1 MQDYLK
7 KKAIQFCVLFLIQ
20 LIGYAV
26 LFVFVQLNYFEEY
39 LTDIMIALST
49 IFFIL
54 DLIFVMWFLFHI
66 SKARAKSDVKAI
78 DIVGKDIHEIYTFG
92 KLGIVITDE
101 NHKIFWTNEWF
112 PRSSSLLIDKDIFVW
127 QPDLIE
133 LMNQSKNEDSSHK
146 EPKKIKI
153 NSQIYEVEFIQ
164 NARIFLFKDI
174 TDIESISKF
183 SNDHSPAVGIIAI
196 DNYSDIAA
204 LLDDVTINDMLASVH
219 KIVANYAKKYNL
231 LVRKFRTDS
240 YIVLCT
246 RASYERMYED
256 KFSVVQKVH
265 DEVESGDN
273 DLTISIGFSV
283 GFDDYVKLSDMA
295 SAALDV
301 ALSRGGDQTVI
312 SPYGGN
318 FIFFGG
324 KSEAKSKRSRVRS
337 RVLSQS
343 LMALI
348 EDAEDIYIMGHMD
361 ADLDALGS
369 CLGLYC
375 FATRSGKKA
384 HIVYEEDLIEA
395 KTRKAFKKTFTK
407 EEIKELTVTPQE
419 ALRMMKKESLLILTD
434 VHRPSICLS
443 REVVEKAK
451 NIAIIDHHRRAEEFI
466 DKPLFVHIEPS
477 ASSASELV
485 AELIR
490 YNEHHIEIPPH
501 YATMMLAGI
510 FLDTN
515 FYRQKTS
522 ARTYDAS
529 LILKEYGADNQI
541 ADDFLK
547 EEYEEYALKTRIMSN
562 SSTPYYGVIIS
573 LADANDII
581 DRTILA
587 IVAQET
593 LSIKGVNACFV
604 IGRTGEKEI
613 RISSRSDGTINCQ
626 MLLEKLG
633 GGGHYTASAAAFQEK
648 TIEEVNEMLRNVLD
662 QYLADAR
669 IEEKK

>member
-7 KKAIQFCVLFLIQ
+7 KKTIQFSILILFQ
-20 LIGYAV
+20 LACYAV
-26 LFVFVQLNYFEEY
+26 FYVFLQMKILEQY
-39 LTDIMIALST
+39 LLDIIIALST
-49 IFFIL
+49 VFFII
-54 DLIFVMWFLFHI
+54 DLFFVIWLISHV
-66 SKARAKSDVKAI
+66 SKARAKSDVKAV
-78 DIVGKDIHEIYTFG
+78 DIVGKDIQQIYSFG
-92 KLGIVITDE
+92 SLGIVITDE
-101 NHKIFWTNEWF
+101 QNKIFWTNDWF
-112 PRSSSLLIDKDIFVW
+112 PGSISTLIDKDIFEW
-127 QPDLIE
+127 QPDLIS
-133 LMNQSKNEDSSHK
+133 LTDAKKKDPLKIAVQSKIFAVDY
-146 EPKKIKI
+146 IK
-153 NSQIYEVEFIQ
+153 
-164 NARIFLFKDI
+164 NAHVFLFRDI
-174 TDIESISKF
+174 TDVESINKF
-183 SNDHSPAVGIIAI
+183 TVEHSPAVGIIAI

-204 LLDDVTINDMLASVH
+204 ILDDMTLNDMLASVH

-231 LVRKFRTDS
+231 FIQKFRSDS

-246 RASYERMYED
+246 KTAYEKMYDD

-273 DLTISIGFSV
+273 DLTISIGLSV

-295 SAALDV
+295 NAALDV
-301 ALSRGGDQTVI
+301 ALSRGGDQAVI

-318 FIFFGG
+318 FVFFGG
-324 KSEAKSKRSRVRS
+324 KSEAKTKRSRVRA

-343 LMALI
+343 LMATI
-348 EDAEDIYIMGHMD
+348 QSSDDVYIMGHVD

-375 FATRSGKKA
+375 FATASGKKA
-384 HIVYEEDLIEA
+384 HIVYEEDLIEN

-407 EEIKELTVTPQE
+407 EEIKNITISPLDAQR
-419 ALRMMKKESLLILTD
+419 LMKKESLLILTD

-443 REVVEKAK
+443 KDVVEKAK
-451 NIAIIDHHRRAEEFI
+451 NLAVIDHHRRAEEFVEL
-466 DKPLFVHIEPS
+466 PPTFTYIEPS

-490 YNEHHIEIPPH
+490 YSTLHIEVPSN

-515 FYRQKTS
+515 FYRQKTG
-522 ARTYDAS
+522 ARTYEAS
-529 LILKEYGADNQI
+529 LILKDFGADNQM

-547 EEYEEYALKTRIMSN
+547 EEYEEYALKTKIMSN

-573 LADANDII
+573 LADPNDII

-604 IGRTGEKEI
+604 IGRTGENEI

-626 MLLEKLG
+626 MIMEKMG
-633 GGGHYTASAAAFQEK
+633 GGGHYTASAAAFKDE
-648 TIEEVNEMLRNVLD
+648 TIDNINDRLRGVLD

>member
-7 KKAIQFCVLFLIQ
+7 KKSIQFCILI
-20 LIGYAV
+20 
-26 LFVFVQLNYFEEY
+26 FVQLLCYTAVFVCMQLKYFTEY
-39 LTDIMIALST
+39 LMDIIIILSVV
-49 IFFIL
+49 FFVI
-54 DLIFVMWFLFHI
+54 DLFFVIWLISHV
-66 SKARAKSDVKAI
+66 SKARSKSDVKAI
-78 DIVGKDIHEIYTFG
+78 DIVGNNINEIYEFG

-101 NHKIFWTNEWF
+101 QNKIIWSNEWF
-112 PRSSSLLIDKDIFVW
+112 PGSSSTLLDQDIWTW
-127 QPDLIE
+127 QGE
-133 LMNQSKNEDSSHK
+133 LVKLTDENNK
-146 EPKKIKI
+146 EPVKIMI
-153 NSQIYEVEFIQ
+153 QSQVYAVDYIP
-164 NARIFLFKDI
+164 NARVFIFRDI
-174 TDIESISKF
+174 TDIESISTF
-183 SNDHSPAVGIIAI
+183 ATEHSPAVGIIAI
-196 DNYSDIAA
+196 DNYSDIVA
-204 LLDDVTINDMLASVH
+204 LLDDVTVNDMLASVH
-219 KIVANYAKKYNL
+219 GIIANYAKKYNL
-231 LVRKFRTDS
+231 LIRKFRADS

-246 RASYERMYED
+246 RAAYERMKAD
-256 KFSVVQKVH
+256 KFSIVQKVH
-265 DEVESGDN
+265 DDITESGDN
-273 DLTISIGFSV
+273 ELTISIGFAV

-295 SAALDV
+295 NEALDV
-301 ALSRGGDQTVI
+301 ALSRGGDQAVI
-312 SPYGGN
+312 SPYGEN
-318 FIFFGG
+318 LIFLGG
-324 KSEAKSKRSRVRS
+324 KSEAKSKRSTVRA

-343 LMALI
+343 LSSLI
-348 EDAEDIYIMGHMD
+348 DDADDVYIMGHAD
-361 ADLDALGS
+361 ADLDAIGS

-375 FATRSGKKA
+375 FASREGKKV

-407 EEIKELTVTPQE
+407 EEIKELTMSPAE
-419 ALRMMKKESLLILTD
+419 ALRNMKKESLLILTD

-443 REVVEKAK
+443 RDVVDKAK

-490 YNEHHIEIPPH
+490 YSKYHIEVPPH

-515 FYRQKTS
+515 FYRQKTGS
-522 ARTYDAS
+522 RTYEAS
-529 LILKEYGADNQI
+529 FVLKEFGADNQI

-547 EEYEEYALKTRIMSN
+547 EEYEEYALKTKIMSN

-573 LADANDII
+573 LADGNDII

-604 IGRTGEKEI
+604 VGRTGENEI

-633 GGGHYTASAAAFQEK
+633 GGGHYTASAAAFRDK
-648 TIEEVNEMLRNVLD
+648 SIEEVNDMLRSVLD

-669 IEEKK
+669 MEDKK

>member
-7 KKAIQFCVLFLIQ
+7 KKSIQFCILI
-20 LIGYAV
+20 
-26 LFVFVQLNYFEEY
+26 FVQLLCYTAVFVCMQLKYFTEY
-39 LTDIMIALST
+39 LMDIIIILSVV
-49 IFFIL
+49 FFVI
-54 DLIFVMWFLFHI
+54 DLFFVIWLISHV
-66 SKARAKSDVKAI
+66 SKARSKSDVKAI
-78 DIVGKDIHEIYTFG
+78 DIVGNNINEIYEFG

-101 NHKIFWTNEWF
+101 QNKIIWSNEWF
-112 PRSSSLLIDKDIFVW
+112 PGSSSTLLDQDIWTW
-127 QPDLIE
+127 QGE
-133 LMNQSKNEDSSHK
+133 LVKLTDENNK
-146 EPKKIKI
+146 EPVKIMI
-153 NSQIYEVEFIQ
+153 QSQVYAVDYIP
-164 NARIFLFKDI
+164 NARVFIFRDI
-174 TDIESISKF
+174 TDIESISTF
-183 SNDHSPAVGIIAI
+183 ATEHSPAVGIIAI
-196 DNYSDIAA
+196 DNYSDIVA
-204 LLDDVTINDMLASVH
+204 LLDDVTVNDMLASVH
-219 KIVANYAKKYNL
+219 GIIANYAKKYNL
-231 LVRKFRTDS
+231 LIRKFRADS

-246 RASYERMYED
+246 RAAYERMKAD
-256 KFSVVQKVH
+256 KFSIVQKVH
-265 DEVESGDN
+265 DDITESGDN
-273 DLTISIGFSV
+273 ELTISIGFAV

-295 SAALDV
+295 NEALDV
-301 ALSRGGDQTVI
+301 ALSRGGDQAVI
-312 SPYGGN
+312 SPYGEN
-318 FIFFGG
+318 LIFLGG
-324 KSEAKSKRSRVRS
+324 KSEAKSKRSTVRA

-343 LMALI
+343 LSSLI
-348 EDAEDIYIMGHMD
+348 DDADDVYIMGHAD
-361 ADLDALGS
+361 ADLDAIGS

-375 FATRSGKKA
+375 FASREGKKV

-407 EEIKELTVTPQE
+407 EEIKELTMSPAE
-419 ALRMMKKESLLILTD
+419 ALRNMKKESLLILTD

-443 REVVEKAK
+443 RDVVDKAK
-451 NIAIIDHHRRAEEFI
+451 NIAIFDHHRRAEEFI

-490 YNEHHIEIPPH
+490 YSKYHIEVPPH

-515 FYRQKTS
+515 FYRQKTGS
-522 ARTYDAS
+522 RTYEAS
-529 LILKEYGADNQI
+529 FVLKEFGADNQI

-547 EEYEEYALKTRIMSN
+547 EEYEEYALKTKIMSN

-573 LADANDII
+573 LADGNDII

-604 IGRTGEKEI
+604 VGRTGENEI

-633 GGGHYTASAAAFQEK
+633 GGGHYTASAAAFRDK
-648 TIEEVNEMLRNVLD
+648 SIEEVNDMLRSVLD

-669 IEEKK
+669 MEDKK

>member
-7 KKAIQFCVLFLIQ
+7 KKTIQFSILI
-20 LIGYAV
+20 
-26 LFVFVQLNYFEEY
+26 FVQLICYGVFYVFLQMKLFEQY
-39 LTDIMIALST
+39 LLDIIIALST
-49 IFFIL
+49 IFFIV
-54 DLIFVMWFLFHI
+54 DLFFVIWLISHV
-66 SKARAKSDVKAI
+66 SKARAKSDVKAV
-78 DIVGKDIHEIYTFG
+78 DIVGKDIQKIYTFG
-92 KLGIVITDE
+92 SLGVVITDE
-101 NHKIFWTNEWF
+101 QNKIFWTNEWF
-112 PRSSSLLIDKDIFVW
+112 PGSTSTLIDKDIFEW
-127 QPDLIE
+127 QPDLISLTDE
-133 LMNQSKNEDSSHK
+133 KKKADIKITVQSKVFAVDY
-146 EPKKIKI
+146 IK
-153 NSQIYEVEFIQ
+153 
-164 NARIFLFKDI
+164 NAHVFLFRDI
-174 TDIESISKF
+174 TEAESINKF
-183 SNDHSPAVGIIAI
+183 SAEHSPAVGIISI
-196 DNYSDIAA
+196 DNYSDIASI
-204 LLDDVTINDMLASVH
+204 LDDVTLNDMLASVH
-219 KIVANYAKKYNL
+219 KIVASYAKKYNL
-231 LVRKFRTDS
+231 FIRKFRSDS

-246 RASYERMYED
+246 KAAYEKMYDD

-295 SAALDV
+295 NAALDV
-301 ALSRGGDQTVI
+301 ALSRGGDQAVI

-318 FIFFGG
+318 FVFFGG
-324 KSEAKSKRSRVRS
+324 KSEAKSKRSRVRT

-343 LMALI
+343 LMATI
-348 EDAEDIYIMGHMD
+348 ENADDVFIMGHID

-375 FATRSGKKA
+375 FASKTGKKV
-384 HIVYEEDLIEA
+384 HIVYEEDLIEN

-407 EEIKELTVTPQE
+407 EEIKELTVSPLE
-419 ALRMMKKESLLILTD
+419 AQRMMKKDSLLILTD

-443 REVVEKAK
+443 KDVVEKAK
-451 NIAIIDHHRRAEEFI
+451 NLAVIDHHRRAEEFVEI
-466 DKPLFVHIEPS
+466 PPTFTCIEPS
-477 ASSASELV
+477 SSSASELV

-490 YNEHHIEIPPH
+490 YSSVHIDVPPH

-515 FYRQKTS
+515 FYRQKTG
-522 ARTYDAS
+522 ARTYEAS
-529 LILKEYGADNQI
+529 LILKDYGADNQI

-547 EEYEEYALKTRIMSN
+547 EEYEEYALKTKIMSN

-573 LADANDII
+573 LADPNDII

-604 IGRTGEKEI
+604 IGRTDTNET

-633 GGGHYTASAAAFQEK
+633 GGGHYTASAAAFK
-648 TIEEVNEMLRNVLD
+648 DKSIDEVNDLLRGVLD